1 MAKPQR
7 KNFKRKREPKEFEE
21 EVIQVD
27 RVTRVTKG
35 GRQLRFRATVVIGDK
50 KGRVGYGVAKSSEVQ
65 GAIQKAVTKAK
76 KSLIIVPIYEG
87 TIPHS
92 IQVKFKAAKV
102 LIKPAGAG
110 TGIIAGGAV
119 RKMLDLAGVKNVL
132 SKSLGSNNRL
142 NTTKAAYKALS
153 ELRER
158 PGLETDRSKLK
169 KKAAAPMSR
178 GGATIK
184 TMSKKEAKEM
194 STADKRKMVNTKAD
208 VAKKDAAK
216 KETSEKAAPAK
227 KAPAKTPTK
236 KSE

>member
-1 MAKPQR
+1 MVALKHWLMQQEKPVLNSNHLKLIMAKPQR
-7 KNFKRKREPKEFEE
+7 KNQGRRRREPKEFEE

-50 KGRVGYGVAKSSEVQ
+50 KGRVAYGIGKSSEVQ
-65 GAIQKAVTKAK
+65 GAIQKAVSKAK
-76 KSLIIVPIYEG
+76 KQLIHVPIYNG

-102 LIKPAGAG
+102 LLRPAGAG

-142 NTTKAAYKALS
+142 NTTKAAYKALAT
-153 ELRER
+153 LRER
-158 PGLETDRSKLK
+158 PGLETDQVKVK
-169 KKAAAPMSR
+169 KKESAPSK
-178 GGATIK
+178 GGPTIK
-184 TMSKKEAKEM
+184 KMTKKDAKKM
-194 STADKRKMVNTKAD
+194 STADKRKASP
-208 VAKKDAAK
+208 KK
-216 KETSEKAAPAK
+216 
-227 KAPAKTPTK
+227 KTTK

>member
-7 KNFKRKREPKEFEE
+7 KNQRRRRREPKEFEE

-50 KGRVGYGVAKSSEVQ
+50 KGRVGYGIGKSSEVQ
-65 GAIQKAVTKAK
+65 GAIQKAVSKAK
-76 KSLIIVPIYEG
+76 KSLINVPIYSG
-87 TIPHS
+87 TIPHT

-102 LIKPAGAG
+102 FLKPAGEG
-110 TGIIAGGAV
+110 TGVIAGGAV

-158 PGLETDRSKLK
+158 PGLETDQSKS
-169 KKAAAPMSR
+169 KKAASAPTSK
-178 GGATIK
+178 GGASVK

-194 STADKRKMVNTKAD
+194 STADKRKMTPK
-208 VAKKDAAK
+208 
-216 KETSEKAAPAK
+216 K
-227 KAPAKTPTK
+227 KAPAAKKPAAKKPAAKKTTK